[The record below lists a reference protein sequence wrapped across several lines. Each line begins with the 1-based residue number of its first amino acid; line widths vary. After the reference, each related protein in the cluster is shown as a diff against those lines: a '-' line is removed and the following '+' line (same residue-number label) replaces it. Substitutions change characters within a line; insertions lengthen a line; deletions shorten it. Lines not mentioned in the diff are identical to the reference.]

1 MIEQIVELV
10 ANFLQTLIW
19 AWFITS
25 FFGSKHDK
33 IVRNL
38 GFIGVMLIAFFEIS
52 YINTL
57 VVYDGLLS
65 GILIVTYVIY
75 AQLFLKGSLGE
86 HIFISVY
93 AIAIIFTISSVLIF
107 IASYFS
113 GINTEGIIADLTM
126 WRFVAII
133 LCRLFEFLAF
143 KCIVK
148 INAKAA
154 LSKKE
159 WILFTAMPF
168 ATWIA
173 VVFMTNAT
181 INAPEVLTEM
191 FYIVIIMVVI
201 NIITFFF
208 LFKIKE
214 DAQTKMDYELLRM
227 QQDNVKTMETNMK
240 ALYESTY
247 SVKHDLEKHLIAVKT
262 MIETGKYND
271 VSRYIENIVA
281 GLNDGQRVIF
291 TDNDIFNAI
300 INTKL
305 TICKSKGIFP
315 NINISNEAVNFI
327 NTSDIVVLFGN
338 LFDNAIEAA
347 ERTSEKI
354 IILNVSIKRDYVSIY
369 IENSFNSECSDVNLR
384 TTKRDNAVHGIGTK
398 NIRKIVEENNG
409 MIDYFVSD
417 NDMFCCDI
425 LLKKKA

>member
-1 MIEQIVELV
+1 MMEQVVELA

-19 AWFITS
+19 TWFITS
-25 FFGSKHDK
+25 FFGRKRDG
-33 IVRNL
+33 IVGNL
-38 GFIGVMLIAFFEIS
+38 SFIGVTLIAFFVIS
-52 YINTL
+52 YINMI

-65 GILIVTYVIY
+65 GLLILTYIIY
-75 AQLFLKGSLGE
+75 SRLFLKGGLGE
-86 HIFISVY
+86 HIFINVY

-148 INAKAA
+148 INAKSA
-154 LSKKE
+154 LTKKE
-159 WILFTAMPF
+159 WILFTAMPL

-181 INAPEVLTEM
+181 INAPKVLTEM
-191 FYIVIIMVVI
+191 FYIAIIMVVI

-240 ALYESTY
+240 ALYDSTY

-262 MIETGKYND
+262 MVETGKYSD
-271 VSRYIENIVA
+271 VSGYIENIVA
-281 GLNDGQRVIF
+281 GLNDVQRVIF

-315 NINISNEAVNFI
+315 NINVSNEAISLI
-327 NTSDIVVLFGN
+327 NPSDIVVLFGN
-338 LFDNAIEAA
+338 LFDNAIEAT
-347 ERTSEKI
+347 EKTSDKI
-354 IILNVSIKRDYVSIY
+354 IILNVSTKRDYVSVY
-369 IENSFNSECSDVNLR
+369 MENSFNSEYSDVKLN
-384 TTKRDNAVHGIGTK
+384 TTKSDNAVHGIGTK
-398 NIRKIVEENNG
+398 NIRRIVQENNG
-409 MIDYFVSD
+409 MIDYFVND
-417 NDMFCCDI
+417 NSMFCCDI
-425 LLKKKA
+425 LLKKKS

>member
-25 FFGSKHDK
+25 FFGCKHDGV
-33 IVRNL
+33 IRNS
-38 GFIGVMLIAFFEIS
+38 GFIGVTLLAFFVIS

-65 GILIVTYVIY
+65 GILIVVYVMY

-86 HIFISVY
+86 HVFINVY
-93 AIAIIFTISSVLIF
+93 TVAIVFTISSVLIF

-133 LCRLFEFLAF
+133 LCRLFEFLVF

-148 INAKAA
+148 INAKSA
-154 LSKKE
+154 LTKKE
-159 WILFTAMPF
+159 WFLFTAMPL

-181 INAPEVLTEM
+181 INAPEVLKEM
-191 FYIVIIMVVI
+191 FYIAIIMVVV

-208 LFKIKE
+208 LSKIKE
-214 DAQTKMDYELLRM
+214 DAQTKMDYELIRM

-247 SVKHDLEKHLIAVKT
+247 SVKHDLEKHLLAVKT
-262 MIETGKYND
+262 MVETGKYSDVSGYIEDIVATLND
-271 VSRYIENIVA
+271 V
-281 GLNDGQRVIF
+281 QKVIF
-291 TDNDIFNAI
+291 TDNDVFNAI
-300 INTKL
+300 INSKL
-305 TICKSKGIFP
+305 AICKSKDIFP
-315 NINISNEAVNFI
+315 SINVSNEAISFI
-327 NTSDIVVLFGN
+327 NTSDVVVLFGN

-347 ERTSEKI
+347 EKTSNKI
-354 IILNVSIKRDYVSIY
+354 IVLNISTKRDYVAICM
-369 IENSFNSECSDVNLR
+369 ENSFDASFSDVNLI
-384 TTKRDNAVHGIGTK
+384 TTKSDKAVHGIGTK
-398 NIRKIVEENNG
+398 NIKRIVEENDG
-409 MIDYFVSD
+409 MIDYFV
-417 NDMFCCDI
+417 NDDGMFCCDI
-425 LLKKKA
+425 LLKRKT